1 MGVSY
6 LDILQWIK
14 IHKSSFDYLVS
25 IIMLTIRNTI
35 CFRYQ
40 SQFEN
45 SVYICKVCA
54 DNGTPVVVTTKYT
67 NDNQNSWFKYALS
80 G

>member
-1 MGVSY
+1 M
-6 LDILQWIK
+6 LMIK
-14 IHKSSFDYLVS
+14 
-25 IIMLTIRNTI
+25 NTI